1 MENQTR
7 LFIITLISLFCLFF
21 SVSCQKEIKK
31 DYAIKPVSFTAV
43 QVTDSFWLPRMET
56 NRKVTIPYAF
66 NKCEETGRIENFKK
80 AGGLIPGEFEGIRYN
95 DSDVYKIM
103 EGAAYSLSLRDDPEL
118 EKYMDQLIEK
128 IAEAQEEDGYLY
140 TARTINP
147 DNPPPGAGEERW
159 SNLGSS
165 HELYNVGHMYEAAV
179 AYYQATG
186 KRNFLDI
193 AIKNADFIAETFG
206 PDKKKGF
213 PGHQEIEIGLV
224 KLYRVTGEEKYLKLA
239 KFFLDQRG
247 RIEHPKKFPEES
259 PFSIYNQD
267 WYLQAHKPVVEQQ
280 EAIGH
285 AVRATY
291 MYSGM
296 ADVAALTGDEDYIHA
311 IDRLWEN
318 VVSKK
323 IYITGGI
330 GASRRGEA
338 FGENYVL
345 PNKTAYNETC
355 AAVGSIFWN
364 HRLFL
369 LHGHAQYIDVLERT
383 LYNGFL
389 SGISLSGDKFF
400 YPNPLE
406 SDGKF
411 KFNQGKAT
419 RKEWFDC
426 ACCPGNIARFM
437 PSFPGYVYSHTHDS
451 IFVNLFV
458 GNKSVFSLGKNK
470 VKITQET
477 HYPWEGNIKIILE
490 PEKTQEFTVYV
501 RIPGW
506 ARNEPV
512 PSNLYSFMDTYQTNP
527 VLRVNEE
534 RIDMILEKGYA
545 KIIRT
550 WEKGDVIKLN
560 LPMPVRKITAHKKV
574 KADRGK
580 VSFQR
585 GPLVFCFEGV
595 DNDGHVLDRMIK
607 MDAPIEVEFK
617 PDLLHGIP
625 ILIGQDQ
632 DGNPLTAVPYYA
644 WSHRGVGEMAVWMKI
659 ADQTSQNL

>member
-1 MENQTR
+1 MKNR
-7 LFIITLISLFCLFF
+7 SFKIFLTLIGFLLVVF
-21 SVSCQKEIKK
+21 SASCQKEMRK
-31 DYAIKPVSFTAV
+31 DYAIKPVPFTEV

-56 NRKVTIPYAF
+56 NRKVTIPFAF
-66 NKCEETGRIENFKK
+66 QKCEETGRIENFEK
-80 AGGLIPGEFEGIRYN
+80 AGGLLQGEFEGIRYN

-103 EGAAYSLSLRDDPEL
+103 EGAAYSLSLRVDPEL
-118 EKYMDQLIEK
+118 DKYMDELIAK
-128 IAEAQEEDGYLY
+128 IAAAQEEDGYLY
-140 TARTINP
+140 TARTIDP
-147 DNPPPGAGEERW
+147 ENPPPGAGEERW

-179 AYYQATG
+179 AHFQATG

-193 AIKNADFIAETFG
+193 ALKNADFIAETFG
-206 PDKKKGF
+206 PDKKQGF

-224 KLYRVTGEEKYLKLA
+224 KLYRVTGEEKYLELA

-247 RIEHPKKFPEES
+247 RMEHPKKFPKDS

-267 WYLQAHKPVVEQQ
+267 RYLQAHKPVIEQE

-296 ADVAALTGDEDYIHA
+296 ADVAALTGDEDYISA
-311 IDRLWEN
+311 IDRIWEN
-318 VVSKK
+318 VVSRKL
-323 IYITGGI
+323 YITGGI

-355 AAVGSIFWN
+355 AAIGNIFWN

-369 LHGHAQYIDVLERT
+369 LHGHARYIDVLERT

-411 KFNQGKAT
+411 KFNQGEAT

-426 ACCPGNIARFM
+426 ACCPGNIARFL
-437 PSFPGYVYSHTHDS
+437 PSFPGYVYANTDDS
-451 IFVNLFV
+451 LYVNLFV
-458 GNKSVFSLGKNK
+458 GDKSVLEMGKNT

-490 PEKTQEFTVYV
+490 PEKTRVFTVYV

-512 PSNLYSFMDTYQTNP
+512 PGGLYSFAESFNKEP
-527 VLRVNEE
+527 ELKVNEE
-534 RIDMILEKGYA
+534 TVGLLMEKGFV
-545 KIIRT
+545 KISRK
-550 WEKGDVIKLN
+550 WEKGDVIELD
-560 LPMPVRKITAHKKV
+560 LPMPVRRITAYEKV
-574 KADRGK
+574 EADRGK
-580 VSFQR
+580 VAFQR
-585 GPLVFCFEGV
+585 GPLVFCFEGI
-595 DNDGHVLDRMIK
+595 DNDNHVLDRIVK
-607 MDAPIEVEFK
+607 TGAEFKSEFK
-617 PDLLHGIP
+617 PDLLNGVP
-625 ILIGQDQ
+625 VLIGEDQ
-632 DGNPLTAVPYYA
+632 NGEPLMAVPYYA
-644 WSHRGVGEMAVWMKI
+644 WSHRGVGEMAVWM
-659 ADQTSQNL
+659 NRHE

>member
-1 MENQTR
+1 LRE
-7 LFIITLISLFCLFF
+7 
-21 SVSCQKEIKK
+21 
-31 DYAIKPVSFTAV
+31 DYTIKPVPFTEV

-66 NKCEETGRIENFKK
+66 KKCKETGRISNFEK
-80 AGGLIPGEFEGIRYN
+80 AGGLIQGEFEGIRYN

-103 EGAAYSLSLRDDPEL
+103 EGAAYSLSLREDPEL
-118 EKYMDQLIEK
+118 GKYMDELITK
-128 IAEAQEEDGYLY
+128 ITAAQEEDGYLY
-140 TARTINP
+140 TARTIDP
-147 DNPPPGAGEERW
+147 ENPPPGAGEERW

-179 AYYQATG
+179 AYFQATG

-193 AIKNADFIAETFG
+193 ALKNADFIAETFG
-206 PDKKKGF
+206 PDKKQGF

-224 KLYRVTGEEKYLKLA
+224 KLYRVTGENKYLELA

-247 RIEHPKKFPEES
+247 RIEHPKKFPEDS

-267 WYLQAHKPVVEQQ
+267 WYLQAHKPVVEQE

-296 ADVAALTGDEDYIHA
+296 ADVAALTGDEDYINA
-311 IDRLWEN
+311 IDRIWEN
-318 VVSKK
+318 VVTKK
-323 IYITGGI
+323 LYITGGI
-330 GASRRGEA
+330 GASGRGEA

-355 AAVGSIFWN
+355 AAIGNIFWN

-411 KFNQGKAT
+411 RFNQGEAT

-426 ACCPGNIARFM
+426 ACCPGNISRFL
-437 PSFPGYVYSHTHDS
+437 PSFPGYVYANTDDS
-451 IFVNLFV
+451 LYVNLFV
-458 GNKSVFSLGKNK
+458 GDKSVLDMGKNT

-490 PEKTQEFTVYV
+490 PEKSGKFTVYV
-501 RIPGW
+501 RVPGW

-512 PSNLYSFMDTYQTNP
+512 PGSLYSFAESFDQEP
-527 VLRVNEE
+527 ELKVNREKVDIVME
-534 RIDMILEKGYA
+534 RGYA
-545 KIIRT
+545 KISRT
-550 WEKGDVIKLN
+550 WKKGDVIELD
-560 LPMPVRKITAHKKV
+560 LPMPVRRITAYEKV
-574 KADRGK
+574 EADRGK
-580 VSFQR
+580 VAFQR

-595 DNDGHVLDRMIK
+595 DNDGHVLDRGIK
-607 MDAPIEVEFK
+607 TRAEFKSEFK
-617 PDLLHGIP
+617 PDLLNGVP
-625 ILIGQDQ
+625 VLIGEDRN
-632 DGNPLTAVPYYA
+632 GEPLMAVPYYA
-644 WSHRGVGEMAVWMKI
+644 WSHRGVGEMAVWMKRHE
-659 ADQTSQNL
+659 